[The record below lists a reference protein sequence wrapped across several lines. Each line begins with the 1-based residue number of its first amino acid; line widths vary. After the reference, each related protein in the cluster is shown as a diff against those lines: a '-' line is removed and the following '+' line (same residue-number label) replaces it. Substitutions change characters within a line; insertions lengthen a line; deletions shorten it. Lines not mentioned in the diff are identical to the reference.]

1 MNAEK
6 RRPGRPSNNESK
18 RTEILEKAAS
28 CFNLYGYNK
37 TTLDE
42 IGDALGF
49 NKAALYYYF
58 KNKEELF
65 KHVMKHELERLWE
78 KLNYETNQVEG
89 FEKKLIQYFSTRTD
103 GWINIVK
110 INGLSKDNL
119 INLNTS
125 FSEAIMSFRAS
136 EISFLESIMRKEKTN
151 FRSDQINDFLNL
163 LLDTQASI
171 TMSAIL
177 LDNIDKDPEKLKE
190 VSSKKTLVLKH
201 FVNSFLTGYFP
212 GLYHDSK

>member
-6 RRPGRPSNNESK
+6 RKPGRPSNNESK

-78 KLNYETNQVEG
+78 KLTYDTNMTEG
-89 FEKKLIQYFSTRTD
+89 FQDKMIRYFDTRTE
-103 GWINIVK
+103 GWINIVR

-125 FSEAIMSFRAS
+125 FSEAIMSFRNS
-136 EISFLESIMRKEKTN
+136 EINYLEAILNNEKTS
-151 FRSDQINDFLNL
+151 FKKEEISDFLNL
-163 LLDTQASI
+163 LLDTQYSI

-177 LDNIDKDPEKLKE
+177 LENIDKDQERLE
-190 VSSKKTLVLKH
+190 VVKVKKTLVLQH
-201 FVNSFLTGYFP
+201 FLNSFLTGYFP
-212 GLYHDSK
+212 GRYH